1 MKTGRPC
8 RVCQH
13 PKRPEID
20 AALRNGEKI
29 STLVKLYGLGEGNL
43 RRHKA
48 NHLTAPAEAAPASG
62 NDPSKM
68 ATLIQLKTMKLLRDA
83 EASGSQRVALAALRQ
98 ARENLETLAKVR
110 ATEPAPYDPVRD
122 EVLTAIRDRLA
133 ATLSEFPEALE
144 RVLAD
149 FRELAGGPTE

>member
-29 STLVKLYGLGEGNL
+29 STLVGVYGVGEGNL
-43 RRHKA
+43 RRHKV

-62 NDPSKM
+62 NDPAKM
-68 ATLIQLKTMKLLRDA
+68 VTLIQLKTMKLLRDA

-110 ATEPAPYDPVRD
+110 ATEPAPYDPARD
-122 EVLTAIRDRLA
+122 ELVIQLRDRIARTLA
-133 ATLSEFPEALE
+133 ECPACRQKVAD
-144 RVLAD
+144 D
-149 FRELAGGPTE
+149 FRQIAEAAG